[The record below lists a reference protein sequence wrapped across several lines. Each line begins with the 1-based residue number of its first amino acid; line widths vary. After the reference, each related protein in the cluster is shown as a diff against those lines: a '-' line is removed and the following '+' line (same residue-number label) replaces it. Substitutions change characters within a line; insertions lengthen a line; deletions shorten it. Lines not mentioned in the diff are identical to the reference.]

1 MPPTNSNP
9 NFQKGDVPSAAT
21 WDNVLGSKVDS
32 QGGQIDSPK
41 ITGTGQGTPTWAGL
55 HTFQAGIA
63 VASIISAALAAST
76 SYADD
81 TAAAAGGV
89 PLNTFYRNGNFIMI
103 RLTR

>member
-1 MPPTNSNP
+1 MPPVNTNP
-9 NFQKGDVPSAAT
+9 NFRKGDIPTADA
-21 WDNVLGSKVDS
+21 WDNLIAGKVDA
-32 QGGQIDSPK
+32 QGGQMDSPT

-63 VASIISAALAAST
+63 VASIISATLAASP

-103 RLTR
+103 RLT